1 MLVGSV
7 NPHCCCC
14 KMTTGNPLEDQ
25 GSISYTVYRSVLT
38 QVNIR
43 TQMGDRLNVFFQE
56 SWLAG
61 KSCENAFHIGPDHLL
76 VFWVS
81 VERLIAEQLWIFFFS
96 VGCEAKLRPKTLV
109 CKLNLRKRG
118 MWVKRK
124 YRQEEKTDGRERK
137 IIVKMRM
144 TLLRRLTCWLM
155 KVLQIRLK
163 NIGMVLL
170 CNYNSS
176 EPRTGNLWSN
186 EPLKWTINIAGSH
199 RMIVVQQKGT
209 IWFMYHGGE
218 HVAGLDKTSNVS
230 CAFSPFC
237 CSSVH
242 FPIHTTMH
250 NHLSLLCWRML

>member
-1 MLVGSV
+1 M
-7 NPHCCCC
+7 
-14 KMTTGNPLEDQ
+14 
-25 GSISYTVYRSVLT
+25 
-38 QVNIR
+38 
-43 TQMGDRLNVFFQE
+43 
-56 SWLAG
+56 
-61 KSCENAFHIGPDHLL
+61 
-76 VFWVS
+76 
-81 VERLIAEQLWIFFFS
+81 
-96 VGCEAKLRPKTLV
+96 
-109 CKLNLRKRG
+109 CKLNIRKRG

-124 YRQEEKTDGRERK
+124 YREEEKTDGRERK

-144 TLLRRLTCWLM
+144 TLLRTLTCWLM

-186 EPLKWTINIAGSH
+186 EPLKWTINIACSH

-209 IWFMYHGGE
+209 IWFMYHGSE

-230 CAFSPFC
+230 CTFSPFC
-237 CSSVH
+237 CSVH